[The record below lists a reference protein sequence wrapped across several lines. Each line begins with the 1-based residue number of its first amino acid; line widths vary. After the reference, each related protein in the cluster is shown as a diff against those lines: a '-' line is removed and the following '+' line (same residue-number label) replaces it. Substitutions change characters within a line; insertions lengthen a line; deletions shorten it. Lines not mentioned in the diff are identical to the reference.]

1 LQAPFS
7 FLAGK
12 ATHRW
17 RGFAMAITGAVMF
30 STKAIFI
37 KLAYTGTGVDAVSLL
52 FLRMLLALPVY
63 LVIAVWALH
72 QSKVLLTS
80 RQMVYIVVLGLLGY
94 YLSSLFDFLGL
105 QYISAGLERLILFLY
120 PTFAV
125 LINSRLFGQKPSRLQ
140 VRALVLTYFGI
151 GLAFISELSL
161 DAPAAGIIKGSI
173 WVLLCAVTFSGYIVG
188 TGRLVQQI
196 NSQLFT
202 ALAMLAA
209 TLGIVLH
216 FALAGNY
223 QVLVQ
228 PQAAIWGYGLLL
240 ALIATVIPSF
250 LMTSGMQRIGT
261 NNTAIVM
268 AIGPVATILQAYL
281 FLGEKITWLQVVGTL
296 LVIAGVAQLGQKAK
310 AAV

>member
-1 LQAPFS
+1 
-7 FLAGK
+7 
-12 ATHRW
+12 
-17 RGFAMAITGAVMF
+17 
-30 STKAIFI
+30 
-37 KLAYTGTGVDAVSLL
+37 
-52 FLRMLLALPVY
+52 
-63 LVIAVWALH
+63 
-72 QSKVLLTS
+72 
-80 RQMVYIVVLGLLGY
+80 
-94 YLSSLFDFLGL
+94 
-105 QYISAGLERLILFLY
+105 
-120 PTFAV
+120 
-125 LINSRLFGQKPSRLQ
+125 
-140 VRALVLTYFGI
+140 
-151 GLAFISELSL
+151 
-161 DAPAAGIIKGSI
+161 
-173 WVLLCAVTFSGYIVG
+173 
-188 TGRLVQQI
+188 
-196 NSQLFT
+196 SQLFT

>member
-1 LQAPFS
+1 MQAPFS

-140 VRALVLTYFGI
+140 VRALVLT
-151 GLAFISELSL
+151 
-161 DAPAAGIIKGSI
+161 
-173 WVLLCAVTFSGYIVG
+173 
-188 TGRLVQQI
+188 
-196 NSQLFT
+196 
-202 ALAMLAA
+202 
-209 TLGIVLH
+209 
-216 FALAGNY
+216 
-223 QVLVQ
+223 
-228 PQAAIWGYGLLL
+228 
-240 ALIATVIPSF
+240 
-250 LMTSGMQRIGT
+250 
-261 NNTAIVM
+261 
-268 AIGPVATILQAYL
+268 
-281 FLGEKITWLQVVGTL
+281 
-296 LVIAGVAQLGQKAK
+296 
-310 AAV
+310 

>member
-1 LQAPFS
+1 LQAPYS
-7 FLAGK
+7 SLAGK
-12 ATHRW
+12 ASPRW
-17 RGFAMAITGAVMF
+17 QGFAMAITGAVMF

-37 KLAYTGTGVDAVSLL
+37 KLAYAGTAVDAVSLL

-63 LVIAVWALH
+63 IVIALWALRKN
-72 QSKVLLTS
+72 KVALTQ
-80 RQMVYIVVLGLLGY
+80 RQLVYIGLLGVLGY

-125 LINSRLFGQKPSRLQ
+125 LINNRLFGQKPNRLQ
-140 VRALVLTYFGI
+140 VRALALTYLGI
-151 GLAFISELSL
+151 GLAFVSELSL

-173 WVLLCAVTFSGYIVG
+173 WVLLCAFTFSGYIVG

-202 ALAMLAA
+202 ALAMLTA
-209 TLGIVLH
+209 TLGIMVH
-216 FALAGNY
+216 FALAGEY
-223 QVLVQ
+223 TVLLK
-228 PQAAIWGYGLLL
+228 PQAATWGYGLLL

-261 NNTAIVM
+261 NNAAIVM
-268 AIGPVATILQAYL
+268 AVGPVATILQAYL
-281 FLGEKITWLQVVGTL
+281 FLGEKITWLQVAGTL
-296 LVIAGVAQLGQKAK
+296 LVIAGVAQLGYKPK
-310 AAV
+310 SAA